1 MYSGRDLDR
10 EICLAVNHAPD
21 SRSTLPKALH
31 SVHRGS
37 RVHGPSSSSPMK
49 QINGET
55 NGTVCSTWEKQVFTW
70 ETGKKFEDRGRVI
83 LNGSC

>member
-10 EICLAVNHAPD
+10 EICLAVNRATD

-31 SVHRGS
+31 SFHRVS
-37 RVHGPSSSSPMK
+37 RVHGPSSSSPVE
-49 QINGET
+49 QINGEK
-55 NGTVCSTWEKQVFTW
+55 NGTHYSTWKKQVFTW